1 MRKNLPHLNLHNAF
15 QFVTF
20 RTQESVSYYLQKTT
34 INTTESNAKQQLKL
48 DQFLDNSNAGAVLY
62 GELIAKLIL
71 FFQSKD
77 KIEYNLIAISIMP
90 NHIHILFQQILPL
103 PVIMRS
109 IKGGSSFLINKY
121 NKTTGTLWDKGYF
134 DKVIRNDKQF
144 QTTYQYIKNNAI
156 SAHLE
161 DSELRFYGIYEA

>member
-1 MRKNLPHLNLHNAF
+1 MK
-15 QFVTF
+15 
-20 RTQESVSYYLQKTT
+20 
-34 INTTESNAKQQLKL
+34 INSTESISKQQFKL
-48 DQFLDNSNAGAVLY
+48 DKFLDKSTVGAVLY
-62 GELIAKLIL
+62 GELIPKLIH

-103 PVIMRS
+103 PVIMRR

-121 NKTTGTLWDKGYF
+121 NKTTGSLWDKGYF
-134 DKVIRNDKQF
+134 DKAIRNDKQF

-156 SAHLE
+156 SAGLE
-161 DSELRFYGIYEA
+161 DAELRFYGIYEA